1 MQTNRKRQF
10 TQAVRLLAPGNEFIL
25 KVARLVP
32 EAELPPIAS
41 VAAFE
46 LTATLE
52 TLQRSWRFRQPLRPS
67 CALQSSGQGSNR
79 SYRRTSASTS
89 RNLSRRSSERRRI
102 THHAQPGGSLR

>member
-32 EAELPPIAS
+32 EADIPPIAG

-52 TLQRSWRFRQPLRPS
+52 TLQRSWRFRQ
-67 CALQSSGQGSNR
+67 
-79 SYRRTSASTS
+79 
-89 RNLSRRSSERRRI
+89 
-102 THHAQPGGSLR
+102 

>member
-32 EAELPPIAS
+32 EAELPPIAG

-52 TLQRSWRFRQPLRPS
+52 TLQRSWRFRQPLRSS
-67 CALQSSGQGSNR
+67 CATERTRGPER
-79 SYRRTSASTS
+79 SQRDSHNCAHHAS
-89 RNLSRRSSERRRI
+89 RS
-102 THHAQPGGSLR
+102 THHGARNTQPG